1 MFEIDPTI
9 AGAGRDGLNK
19 ADAIRRLNDIFR
31 RTFASGHVVLTP
43 GVQALNP
50 QDQWALFHAVRNFEG
65 FSPENDPYEEHDFAA
80 VMHEGT
86 RYFWKIDYYDLD
98 LSQASP
104 DPSDPAFTLRVMTI
118 MRADE
123 Y

>member
-86 RYFWKIDYYDLD
+86 RYLWKIDYYDLD

-104 DPSDPAFTLRVMTI
+104 DPSEI
-118 MRADE
+118 GRAHV
-123 Y
+123 